1 MRCRQ
6 LLPRRSHSGARA
18 HSVWVVASVAPE
30 LHIFSNVTQSACV
43 APSAATLYS
52 QEER

>member
-43 APSAATLYS
+43 ALGVGTSAK
-52 QEER
+52 ER